1 MCVTRLPGVEEG
13 PRARLKCE
21 ATNQTTSPKTSCS
34 GKRAARHWQ
43 FQRADLILPS
53 RQNPHA
59 VKVDFASCSP
69 QTSVELPRRPRVPRP
84 PLWGRGSWPR
94 AQGRRGRDSWAAQG
108 PSGKKGTLG
117 RSLHR
122 APGGPRPPSQT
133 STPCPPVPGE
143 WSDQGQEGSLGPRG
157 AGNLATP
164 SVAWA
169 ATLSQPQPEELL
181 ESAGRKAGVGWGQG
195 GARS

>member
-13 PRARLKCE
+13 PRAWPKCE

-84 PLWGRGSWPR
+84 PRGGGAHGLGHR
-94 AQGRRGRDSWAAQG
+94 GGEEGTAGLHRGHQGRKALWAGACTG
-108 PSGKKGTLG
+108 PLEAPGP
-117 RSLHR
+117 LHR
-122 APGGPRPPSQT
+122 RPHPAPLSLESGQT
-133 STPCPPVPGE
+133 KDRRE
-143 WSDQGQEGSLGPRG
+143 
-157 AGNLATP
+157 
-164 SVAWA
+164 AWG
-169 ATLSQPQPEELL
+169 PEELVIWPHL
-181 ESAGRKAGVGWGQG
+181 Q
-195 GARS
+195 